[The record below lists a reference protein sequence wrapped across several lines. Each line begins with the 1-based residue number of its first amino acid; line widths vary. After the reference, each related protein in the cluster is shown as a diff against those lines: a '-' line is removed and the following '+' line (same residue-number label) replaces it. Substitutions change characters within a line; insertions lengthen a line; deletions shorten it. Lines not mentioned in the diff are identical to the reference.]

1 MKCGICGNTERIM
14 FETNFNP
21 YGKDYQKKDSNGE
34 PIKQLNDDG
43 SVRMRPIRDASD
55 MTEHKRFEHPAE
67 VEALAR
73 KRQET
78 KRANAQLKEAKTG
91 NRSKIY
97 RAGQEAVSVPVLDY
111 HQNYQYLR
119 VGRWQENPY
128 ELTTSRTGG
137 YDSDNAR
144 RIVLNGQG
152 DEAVRYNGGHE
163 FRQITEEDVT
173 ELTTLDKAIKDLQE
187 QRNAIAAQMY
197 ERGLELTYRHLA
209 DLGDAAT
216 AAQDEYERMLH
227 EGDELD
233 ANDEGRLTDDA
244 VENIVEAA
252 MANQPTKFIAYSEEQ
267 IAEALG
273 AYGYTAS
280 AEVVRSRGFDRGY

>member
-1 MKCGICGNTERIM
+1 MKCGICGNTERII
-14 FETNFNP
+14 FETNYNF

-43 SVRMRPIRDASD
+43 SVRMMPIRNASD

-78 KRANAQLKEAKTG
+78 KRTNAQLKEAKTD
-91 NRSKIY
+91 NMSKIY

-152 DEAVRYNGGHE
+152 DEAVKYNGGHK

-197 ERGLELTYRHLA
+197 ERGLELTYHHLA

-216 AAQDEYERMLH
+216 AAQHEYERMLH

-252 MANQPTKFIAYSEEQ
+252 MANQPTKFIAYSQEH
-267 IAEALG
+267 IAEALR

>member
-21 YGKDYQKKDSNGE
+21 YGKDSQRKDSNGE

-43 SVRMRPIRDASD
+43 SVRMRPIHDASD

-78 KRANAQLKEAKTG
+78 KRTNAQLKEAKTD
-91 NRSKIY
+91 NMSKMY

-119 VGRWQENPY
+119 VGQRQESPY

-152 DEAVRYNGGHE
+152 DEAVKYNGGHE

-173 ELTTLDKAIKDLQE
+173 ELTTLDKAIKDLEE

-216 AAQDEYERMLH
+216 AAQHEYERMLH

-233 ANDEGRLTDDA
+233 ANDEGRLTEDA
-244 VENIVEAA
+244 VEDIVEAA
-252 MANQPTKFIAYSEEQ
+252 MANQPTKFIAYSEEH
-267 IAEALG
+267 IAESLS
-273 AYGYTAS
+273 AYGY
-280 AEVVRSRGFDRGY
+280 

>member
-14 FETNFNP
+14 FETNFSF
-21 YGKDYQKKDSNGE
+21 YGKDSQKKDSNGE

-43 SVRMRPIRDASD
+43 SVRMKPIYTASD

-67 VEALAR
+67 VEAIEEKR
-73 KRQET
+73 KAT
-78 KRANAQLKEAKTG
+78 KRTNAQLKDTMAD
-91 NRSKIY
+91 NMSKMY
-97 RAGQEAVSVPVLDY
+97 RAGQKAVSVPVLDY

-119 VGRWQENPY
+119 VGQRQESPY

-152 DEAVRYNGGHE
+152 DEAIKYNGGHE
-163 FRQITEEDVT
+163 FRQITDEDVT

-187 QRNAIAAQMY
+187 QRNDIAAKMY
-197 ERGLELTYRHLA
+197 ERGLELTYHHLA

-216 AAQDEYERMLH
+216 AAQHEYERMLH

-233 ANDEGRLTDDA
+233 ANDEGRLTDSA
-244 VENIVEAA
+244 VEDIVEAA
-252 MANQPTKFIAYSEEQ
+252 MSNHPGKFIRYSEEE

-273 AYGYTAS
+273 AYGY
-280 AEVVRSRGFDRGY
+280 

>member
-21 YGKDYQKKDSNGE
+21 YGKPSQRKDSNGE
-34 PIKQLNDDG
+34 PIKQLNNDG
-43 SVRMRPIRDASD
+43 SVRMRPIYDASD
-55 MTEHKRFEHPAE
+55 MSEHKRFEHPAE

-78 KRANAQLKEAKTG
+78 KRSNAQLKEAKTD
-91 NRSKIY
+91 NMSKMY
-97 RAGQEAVSVPVLDY
+97 RAGQKAVSVPVLDY

-119 VGRWQENPY
+119 AGQRQQSPY

-152 DEAVRYNGGHE
+152 DQAVKYNGGHE

-173 ELTTLDKAIKDLQE
+173 ELTTLDKAIKDLEE

-209 DLGDAAT
+209 DLGDASQ
-216 AAQDEYERMLH
+216 AACLEFERMLND
-227 EGDELD
+227 GDELD
-233 ANDEGRLTDDA
+233 ANDEGRLTEDA
-244 VENIVEAA
+244 VEDIVEAA
-252 MANQPTKFIAYSEEQ
+252 MANQPTKFIAYSEEH
-267 IAEALG
+267 IAESLS
-273 AYGYTAS
+273 AYGY
-280 AEVVRSRGFDRGY
+280 

>member
-21 YGKDYQKKDSNGE
+21 YGKPSQRKDSNGE
-34 PIKQLNDDG
+34 PIKQLNNDG
-43 SVRMRPIRDASD
+43 SVRMRPIYDASD
-55 MTEHKRFEHPAE
+55 MSEHKRFEHPAE
-67 VEALAR
+67 VEAIEEKR
-73 KRQET
+73 KAT
-78 KRANAQLKEAKTG
+78 KRTNAQLKEAKTD
-91 NRSKIY
+91 NMSKMY
-97 RAGQEAVSVPVLDY
+97 RAGQKAVSVPVLDY

-119 VGRWQENPY
+119 AGQRQQSPY

-152 DEAVRYNGGHE
+152 DQAVKYNGGHE

-173 ELTTLDKAIKDLQE
+173 ELTTLDKAIKDLEE

-209 DLGDAAT
+209 DLGDASQ
-216 AAQDEYERMLH
+216 AACLEFERMLND
-227 EGDELD
+227 GDELD
-233 ANDEGRLTDDA
+233 ANDEGRLTEDA
-244 VENIVEAA
+244 VEDIVEAA
-252 MANQPTKFIAYSEEQ
+252 MANQPTKFIAYSEEH
-267 IAEALG
+267 IAESLS
-273 AYGYTAS
+273 AYGY
-280 AEVVRSRGFDRGY
+280 